1 MALAQGPATGC
12 SAAGLV
18 LLFAK
23 TTSKKEE
30 EEDEEEAEPQRQ
42 NFIKQKLPS
51 AILGSRQGFQECRYC
66 L

>member
-30 EEDEEEAEPQRQ
+30 EGEEKKTQRQ

-51 AILGSRQGFQECRYC
+51 ATLGNRQGFQECR
-66 L
+66 

>member
-30 EEDEEEAEPQRQ
+30 AEPQRR

-51 AILGSRQGFQECRYC
+51 ATLGSRQGFQEFRYC